1 MKLKPPVSEKIYD
14 YKFPEFI
21 KKTINP
27 DLDIYHIRRNDSELF
42 NIKIISKSGSYDEQI
57 PGLTYLTSQMTT
69 KGTKKRSQDKLA
81 DEMDFIGANLNSSAS
96 FDLSY
101 WNLSCLEEHS
111 DKGLELL
118 GDCINYSNFP
128 DKEIEILKGRIIAD
142 IAQKKAEPAYLAKQA
157 FFSGIYYDSP
167 YGNPLTG
174 TENSI
179 TNINRENLLI
189 RFDELL
195 KKNKISIITSSRFSI
210 EESFNYL
217 SENFKFFNRIN
228 KTKSKIIGKVIP
240 KHNIIRIAE
249 KESAGQTALRIGKKT
264 IGINHPDYIAL
275 TLANTIFGGYFMSR
289 LNGLI
294 REKLG
299 YTYGIHSFIDYRLK
313 GSTLQITSSVNKT
326 ATAKTINAVFK
337 LMDKF
342 IKEPVKQKEFQRAK
356 KYSLGTFLRNTES
369 SQQIMSLIGIIDLFK
384 LNNHYYENSYNA
396 ISNITPDE
404 LFIIQKKYF
413 KPDNLVIAAAGDK
426 KYLEKELKSFG
437 EISYYES

>member
-111 DKGLELL
+111 DKGLALL